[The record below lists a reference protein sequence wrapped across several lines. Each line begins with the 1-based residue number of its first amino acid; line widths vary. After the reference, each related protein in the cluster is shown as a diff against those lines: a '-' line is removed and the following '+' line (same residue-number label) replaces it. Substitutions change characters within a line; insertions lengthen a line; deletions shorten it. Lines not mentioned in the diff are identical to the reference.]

1 MIQQTASYIGVI
13 GTNWHIGSDVYKF
26 YNVLY
31 FTQFLPAVR
40 FGFFH
45 ANLIT
50 CGKSFIYQR
59 EILANFI

>member
-13 GTNWHIGSDVYKF
+13 GTNWNVGGDVYNF
-26 YNVLY
+26 ITYY
-31 FTQFLPAVR
+31 IFTQFLPAVR